1 MSVSLRQL
9 QVFVAVAQEKT
20 ITAASSLLYLSKPA
34 VSMAISELEKQ
45 IGHNLFERV
54 NNRLLINDH
63 GRRLLPLADE
73 LLTRSDE
80 ILKVLDAAGELS
92 GHLRIGASDTI
103 GNQLV
108 PFLLRDFRNQ
118 SNHID
123 QELMISNSQAIIDRL
138 MAFELDVGLI
148 EGQGENKHL
157 LGNTELIMDPWLSDE
172 MCVACAV
179 DHPLANVENL
189 TMFDLENHHWVLREI
204 GSGTRE
210 HFLSRMAP
218 RLEHWTVAFELRTT
232 EAIINCAAAGLGLA
246 YLSKLAA
253 RHAVSNNR
261 LHLLEAPLDLR
272 RQYWIARHKDK
283 HLSPLLKRFISF
295 GANWQISD

>member
-20 ITAASSLLYLSKPA
+20 ITAASALLYLSKPA
-34 VSMAISELEKQ
+34 VSMAITELEKQ
-45 IGHNLFERV
+45 IGHNLFERI

-80 ILKVLDAAGELS
+80 IIKVLDTTGELS

-123 QELMISNSQAIIDRL
+123 QELVISNSQVVIDKL
-138 MAFELDVGLI
+138 MAFELDIGLI

-157 LGNTELIMDPWLSDE
+157 LGSDDLVMTPWLSDE
-172 MCVACAV
+172 MCIACAI
-179 DHPLANVENL
+179 DHPLSKRNSHSL
-189 TMFDLENHHWVLREI
+189 FDLESHPWVLREI

-218 RLEHWTVAFELRTT
+218 RLDNWTIAFELRTT

-253 RHAVSNNR
+253 RHAVANNR
-261 LHLLEAPLDLR
+261 LKLIEVPLDLR
-272 RQYWIARHKDK
+272 RQYWLVRHKDK
-283 HLSPLLKRFISF
+283 HLSPLLNRFISF
-295 GANWQISD
+295 SAQWQISD